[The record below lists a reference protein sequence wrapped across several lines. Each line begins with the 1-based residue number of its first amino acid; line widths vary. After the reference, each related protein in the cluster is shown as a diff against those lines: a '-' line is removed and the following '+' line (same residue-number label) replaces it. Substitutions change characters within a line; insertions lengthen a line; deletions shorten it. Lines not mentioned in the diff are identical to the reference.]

1 MKPAVTK
8 HGPAA
13 TQSCLKTLAAPFRNG
28 HACHARRGG
37 RARERWEW
45 RSCSSKA
52 GNDCSLS
59 IRNSL
64 VLSRQVGRRG
74 HNDHA
79 PLANQNGLV
88 SFGVSSRAAAE
99 QCFFQ
104 RYAAQLCRCRNCH
117 RLWLSCCRFVERR
130 ERGDSR
136 EPAGWPRSP
145 HGGTGSCLPGRSR
158 RRARAAPRAGGVDQP
173 RGPGWAEQIRS
184 RNRGTAAA
192 ALRRFGSTAA
202 FRSGRPLILPGESAD
217 RARMRSSR
225 TMST

>member
-13 TQSCLKTLAAPFRNG
+13 SQSCLKTLAAPFRNG

-130 ERGDSR
+130 ERGDWR

-158 RRARAAPRAGGVDQP
+158 RRSGANAFITDYVDLTTASLARPRSNTDHPSGAFA
-173 RGPGWAEQIRS
+173 RKIR
-184 RNRGTAAA
+184 
-192 ALRRFGSTAA
+192 
-202 FRSGRPLILPGESAD
+202 
-217 RARMRSSR
+217 RARDGQAPVD
-225 TMST
+225 